1 MAIEPM
7 FMRRNYGQEVY
18 SFPHSAPVFL
28 EGNIL
33 CCFTLSSLYQAWTV
47 FHPLLCKYRIT
58 SNRENWE
65 KLHPDVSV
73 QARQIT
79 QAHRGNRTH
88 CLRYGIVKKFPL
100 CAFCH
105 QNLCLR
111 DKSSQRLAYNIQPC
125 TTLSSICLSDKLQPV
140 RIESHGTEW
149 TSQF

>member
-1 MAIEPM
+1 MLGISCQPPEPPVSSLSHWNTSSIRPRLASRNIHRSSLMNGFSCSISALLHQEKWLKCFPGSCCIHECSFHRKRTSEPMAIEPM

-73 QARQIT
+73 
-79 QAHRGNRTH
+79 
-88 CLRYGIVKKFPL
+88 
-100 CAFCH
+100 
-105 QNLCLR
+105 
-111 DKSSQRLAYNIQPC
+111 
-125 TTLSSICLSDKLQPV
+125 
-140 RIESHGTEW
+140 
-149 TSQF
+149 